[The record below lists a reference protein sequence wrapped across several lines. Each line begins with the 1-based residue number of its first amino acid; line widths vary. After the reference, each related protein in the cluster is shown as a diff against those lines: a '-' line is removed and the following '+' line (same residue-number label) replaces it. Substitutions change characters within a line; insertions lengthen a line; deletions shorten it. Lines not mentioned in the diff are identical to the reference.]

1 MDVLLVIDLQND
13 FIDGALG
20 NDGNEKIVK
29 PIEKLVENF
38 DGEVI
43 FTRDSHDE
51 NYLQSLEG
59 SHLPVSHC
67 IKNSHGWQIRIDTKI
82 IR

>member
-29 PIEKLVENF
+29 PIENLIEKF
-38 DGEVI
+38 DGEII

-51 NYLQSLEG
+51 NYLKSL
-59 SHLPVSHC
+59 
-67 IKNSHGWQIRIDTKI
+67 
-82 IR
+82 